1 MAKLTTTP
9 KIDCRVSLHLNE
21 AELRAL
27 DALAGYGVDS
37 FIEAFYEKL
46 GKAYMENH
54 EQGLRDFLQSIREI
68 VPGILSRLDD
78 ARKVFEPQP
87 KKVKTNV

>member
-1 MAKLTTTP
+1 MAKLTTIP
-9 KIDCRVSLHLNE
+9 KVDCRVSLRLNE

-27 DALAGYGVDS
+27 DALAGCGVDT
-37 FIEAFYEKL
+37 FIEAFYEHL

-54 EQGLRDFLQSIREI
+54 EQGLRDFLKSIREI

-78 ARKVFEPQP
+78 ARKVFEPEP
-87 KKVKTNV
+87 KRKTK